1 MQEVPNTLLEFK
13 KLGYVFQ
20 LPNSEGQFY
29 YLVKQTN
36 DGARQIFIKK
46 TGSKAAQVEV
56 IQDYKN
62 TNPDKKE
69 EDLLQKFILEDLG
82 LSQYQYI

>member
-1 MQEVPNTLLEFK
+1 MQEVPNTLLEFE

-36 DGARQIFIKK
+36 AGAKQIFIK
-46 TGSKAAQVEV
+46 TNRRSAQVE
-56 IQDYKN
+56 ILENYKKAEL
-62 TNPDKKE
+62 DIKE
-69 EDLLQKFILEDLG
+69 VALLEKLILEDLG

>member
-1 MQEVPNTLLEFK
+1 MQEVLNTLLEFK

-36 DGARQIFIKK
+36 DGAKQIFIKTNK
-46 TGSKAAQVEV
+46 RSAQVE
-56 IQDYKN
+56 ILENYKKGKLDN
-62 TNPDKKE
+62 KE
-69 EDLLQKFILEDLG
+69 TVLLERLILEDLD
-82 LSQYQYI
+82 LSEYWTI